1 MAKSDNDDIVRPSV
15 LDRLMKR
22 PEGQSERIYYEG
34 VGVRELKEAVARDL
48 ERLLNTRMWLPPSAD
63 DLEGLDE
70 ARSSL
75 ITYGIPELSVY
86 SWANQEDAKQIA
98 ALVTKAIRTFEPRL
112 VARTVRCEILP
123 AEDISDFALKLRI
136 EGLLH
141 VDPISEHV
149 TFDSGADFA
158 GGGIRIES
166 FE

>member
-1 MAKSDNDDIVRPSV
+1 VARSSSNDVVRPSV

-22 PEGQSERIYYEG
+22 PEGQSERMYYEG
-34 VGVRELKEAVARDL
+34 VDIRQLKQAVARDL

-63 DLEGLDE
+63 DLDGLEE
-70 ARSSL
+70 AQSSL

-86 SWANQEDAKQIA
+86 SWANQEDAKEIA

-112 VARTVRCEILP
+112 VPRTVNCEILP
-123 AEDISDFALKLRI
+123 ADDISDFSLKLRI